1 MPFYYF
7 YGDKM
12 TAETSKR
19 GGARHG
25 AGRKPTGRLKIFKT
39 ISISGTP
46 EEIERLKALAE
57 TSGKSFSR
65 FVIDTLLSS

>member
-12 TAETSKR
+12 TPEMSKH
-19 GGARHG
+19 GGARKG